1 MTYTQLD
8 LFEPVEKP
16 QTIADRI
23 AQYGVKGLADNEL
36 ITELI
41 RPYLSS
47 RADARKTAQEILAS
61 ILVWRATAS
70 RLVKVSRVTLGL
82 IRGFACNLNALSML
96 STYFLLG
103 M

>member
-47 RADARKTAQEILAS
+47 RADARN
-61 ILVWRATAS
+61 
-70 RLVKVSRVTLGL
+70 LGL